1 MRSTTA
7 PEGAQK
13 ETEATQDITHP
24 HLIDVVRE
32 AVRAE
37 LAAAR
42 HARSTQALLTT
53 SDAAQRLGCSPK
65 TVRKLIAEGRLP
77 SHRFG
82 GQHRIIS
89 REAIEGLLT
98 E

>member
-1 MRSTTA
+1 M
-7 PEGAQK
+7 
-13 ETEATQDITHP
+13 QDITHP

-37 LAAAR
+37 LAASPAPS
-42 HARSTQALLTT
+42 AKPMLTT

-82 GQHRIIS
+82 GQHRIS
-89 REAIEGLLT
+89 SEAIEGLLT
-98 E
+98 K